1 MIKLIILKKKVSSIR
16 QSRNLNFLKKLNKTY
31 KNYLKEKLDINVEKF
46 FEYIAKA
53 TKAREY
59 AKFVFSKNVSEAL
72 ECIEKFGKKNN
83 LRDELSHLLQFFLIF
98 KLKIFL

>member
-1 MIKLIILKKKVSSIR
+1 MIKLKIILKKVRLALIKDNQKS
-16 QSRNLNFLKKLNKTY
+16 LNFLKKLNKTY
-31 KNYLKEKLDINVEKF
+31 KNYLKKEKLDINVENF

-83 LRDELSHLLQFFLIF
+83 LSKDELSHLPCNFFF
-98 KLKIFL
+98 F